1 MSEQWPHFGS
11 GDSEAGPNEAGSSSA
26 NGAEP
31 DAAQGDLVTAI
42 EEARAA
48 TEEPAADTVTA
59 TETAVD
65 LSGQGAVGEDA
76 PVAEGAPAAEDAIAG
91 EAPIADSTT
100 AAEDAPVAQETPVA
114 ETSEDAVAASSETI
128 DAGDSSD
135 FLTELARA
143 MQTTAGLQRART
155 TEETDH
161 RRQAYI
167 DAVRSREAE
176 QAASIRDLAAKDMS
190 AIDAWADGET
200 KRIQAERER
209 RAAELNKDLETSLSE
224 HHAKI
229 DREIEIVETAIA
241 SYRAEVMTFFETLE
255 RETDPV
261 AIAQQ
266 AARRPVFP
274 DLEAADADP
283 VATADTQAAVPTE
296 ASHAVVA
303 TAPTEAIE
311 ATASASAS
319 APEPELIGVMDP
331 APAPAPVSIDELA
344 PLQEPAPAPEEQP
357 EPVAVTAGSPEAS
370 NGALLQSTPSHRPM
384 SWLRRDN
391 GGDRSQDG

>member
-1 MSEQWPHFGS
+1 
-11 GDSEAGPNEAGSSSA
+11 
-26 NGAEP
+26 
-31 DAAQGDLVTAI
+31 
-42 EEARAA
+42 
-48 TEEPAADTVTA
+48 
-59 TETAVD
+59 
-65 LSGQGAVGEDA
+65 
-76 PVAEGAPAAEDAIAG
+76 
-91 EAPIADSTT
+91 
-100 AAEDAPVAQETPVA
+100 
-114 ETSEDAVAASSETI
+114 
-128 DAGDSSD
+128 
-135 FLTELARA
+135 
-143 MQTTAGLQRART
+143 
-155 TEETDH
+155 
-161 RRQAYI
+161 
-167 DAVRSREAE
+167 
-176 QAASIRDLAAKDMS
+176 MS

-241 SYRAEVMTFFETLE
+241 GYRAEVATFFETLD

-274 DLEAADADP
+274 DLEAAGAGSVATAESEAATPAETSDAP
-283 VATADTQAAVPTE
+283 VATDAGEAVEAAIP
-296 ASHAVVA
+296 ASE
-303 TAPTEAIE
+303 P
-311 ATASASAS
+311 

-344 PLQEPAPAPEEQP
+344 PLQEPVAESDDQP
-357 EPVAVTAGSPEAS
+357 EPVAVAAGSPEAS

>member
-11 GDSEAGPNEAGSSSA
+11 GESDAGSNEAGSSST

-31 DAAQGDLVTAI
+31 DAAPGDLVTAI
-42 EEARAA
+42 EDARSA
-48 TEEPAADTVTA
+48 TEEPANDTVTA
-59 TETAVD
+59 TETTENVVAE
-65 LSGQGAVGEDA
+65 GAVAEDA
-76 PVAEGAPAAEDAIAG
+76 PVAEGAATQE
-91 EAPIADSTT
+91 
-100 AAEDAPVAQETPVA
+100 APVAEDIPVA
-114 ETSEDAVAASSETI
+114 ATTEDAVAASSETI
-128 DAGDSSD
+128 DIGDSSD

-161 RRQAYI
+161 RRQTYI

-229 DREIEIVETAIA
+229 DREIEIIETAIA
-241 SYRAEVMTFFETLE
+241 SYRAEVTTFFENLD

-274 DLEAADADP
+274 DLEAAGADS
-283 VATADTQAAVPTE
+283 VATADSEAATPSEASAAAVATDATE
-296 ASHAVVA
+296 AGIP
-303 TAPTEAIE
+303 APAP
-311 ATASASAS
+311 
-319 APEPELIGVMDP
+319 APEPEVVGVMD
-331 APAPAPVSIDELA
+331 PAPAPVSIDELA
-344 PLQEPAPAPEEQP
+344 PLQEPVTGSAEPTTESEEQA
-357 EPVAVTAGSPEAS
+357 EPVAVAAGSGETS

-391 GGDRSQDG
+391 GGDRSQDA

>member
-11 GDSEAGPNEAGSSSA
+11 GESDAGSNEAGSSST

-31 DAAQGDLVTAI
+31 DAAPSDLVTAI

-48 TEEPAADTVTA
+48 TEEPANEPVTA
-59 TETAVD
+59 TETSEDVVAE
-65 LSGQGAVGEDA
+65 GAVAADAPAAEDA
-76 PVAEGAPAAEDAIAG
+76 PVAEGAAAE
-91 EAPIADSTT
+91 EAPV
-100 AAEDAPVAQETPVA
+100 AEDAPVAAT
-114 ETSEDAVAASSETI
+114 TEDAVAASSESI
-128 DAGDSSD
+128 DVGDSSD

-143 MQTTAGLQRART
+143 MQTTAGIQRART

-161 RRQAYI
+161 RRQTYI

-224 HHAKI
+224 HHGKI
-229 DREIEIVETAIA
+229 DREIEIIETAIA
-241 SYRAEVMTFFETLE
+241 SYRAEVTAFFETLD

-274 DLEAADADP
+274 DLEAVGAGFVPTADSEAATPSEASDAA
-283 VATADTQAAVPTE
+283 VATDATE
-296 ASHAVVA
+296 VT
-303 TAPTEAIE
+303 TA
-311 ATASASAS
+311 ASAP
-319 APEPELIGVMDP
+319 APEPELVGVMD
-331 APAPAPVSIDELA
+331 PAPAPVSIDELA
-344 PLQEPAPAPEEQP
+344 PLQEPVTASAEPATESEEQA
-357 EPVAVTAGSPEAS
+357 EPVAVAAGPGETS

-391 GGDRSQDG
+391 GGDRSQDA

>member
-11 GDSEAGPNEAGSSSA
+11 GESDAGSNEAGSSST

-31 DAAQGDLVTAI
+31 DAAPDDLVTAI

-48 TEEPAADTVTA
+48 TEGPAGETVEA
-59 TETAVD
+59 TETAEDVVAE
-65 LSGQGAVGEDA
+65 GAVAEDA
-76 PVAEGAPAAEDAIAG
+76 PVAE
-91 EAPIADSTT
+91 EAPV
-100 AAEDAPVAQETPVA
+100 AEDAPVAEQLPAVEDAPVA
-114 ETSEDAVAASSETI
+114 ATTEDAVAASSETI
-128 DAGDSSD
+128 DVGDSSD

-161 RRQAYI
+161 RRQTYI
-167 DAVRSREAE
+167 DAIRSREAE

-209 RAAELNKDLETSLSE
+209 RAAALNKDLETSLSE
-224 HHAKI
+224 HHGKI

-241 SYRAEVMTFFETLE
+241 SYRAEVTTFFENLD

-274 DLEAADADP
+274 DLEAVGAGS
-283 VATADTQAAVPTE
+283 VATADSEAPTPTE
-296 ASHAVVA
+296 ASDAAVA
-303 TAPTEAIE
+303 TGGTEATIP
-311 ATASASAS
+311 ASEP
-319 APEPELIGVMDP
+319 APEPELIGVMD
-331 APAPAPVSIDELA
+331 PAPAPVSIDELA
-344 PLQEPAPAPEEQP
+344 PLQEPAAESEEQA
-357 EPVAVTAGSPEAS
+357 EPVAVAAGPREAS
-370 NGALLQSTPSHRPM
+370 DGALLQSTPSHRPM

-391 GGDRSQDG
+391 GGDRSQDA